1 MMEVVIFDKAPYYTL
16 PGHDE
21 IVARR
26 LQGAEASSA
35 AFAVVGH
42 SSFPKGAVV
51 PMDTGSIDKIYV
63 VTDGELTVAES
74 DGRTHVLSVGD
85 SIFIPIGEAR
95 TIRNATDRPA
105 AMIVVTPAP
114 TSSGKRS

>member
-1 MMEVVIFDKAPYYTL
+1 MMEIVGFAEAPFYTL
-16 PGHDE
+16 PGHDQ

-42 SSFPKGAVV
+42 SSFPTGAVV
-51 PMDTGSIDKIYV
+51 PMDTGAIDKIYI
-63 VTDGELTVAES
+63 VTEGELTVTES
-74 DGRTHVLSVGD
+74 DGRTHVLSSGD

-95 TIRNATDRPA
+95 AIRNASGGPA
-105 AMIVVTPAP
+105 AMIVVTPPPAA
-114 TSSGKRS
+114 SNKRS

>member
-1 MMEVVIFDKAPYYTL
+1 MELVRFSEASHYTL

-35 AFAVVGH
+35 VFAVIGH
-42 SSFPKGAVV
+42 SSFPVGAVV
-51 PMDTGSIDKIYV
+51 PMDVGLMDKVYV
-63 VTDGELTVAES
+63 VTEGKLTVVEANGS
-74 DGRTHVLSVGD
+74 AHILSVGD
-85 SIFIPIGEAR
+85 SILIPAGEAR
-95 TIRNATDRPA
+95 AIRNEGSAAA

-114 TSSGKRS
+114 IHSVRQS